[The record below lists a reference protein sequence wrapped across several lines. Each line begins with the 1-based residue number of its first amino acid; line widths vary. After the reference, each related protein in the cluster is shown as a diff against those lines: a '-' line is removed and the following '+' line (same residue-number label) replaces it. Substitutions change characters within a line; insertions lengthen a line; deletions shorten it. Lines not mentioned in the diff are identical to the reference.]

1 MPKSQHLKIIYFMR
15 LLAAFF
21 CLCLLLSAGR
31 SLAGKNSDPIRN
43 IELKSRLTCAKIKKK
58 LTSARELYM
67 VENPASRTLEVRLVD
82 IVKSGYLRFEPVCPE
97 GGKYSLDTFGVIL
110 CSKCDAQTAP
120 LPEKTNERSVPETA
134 GTTEAEV
141 KKSAATLES
150 SINRYLNK
158 DDAVV
163 ASIGEEQARKEKIE
177 TAEVSAPREQALPQ
191 DNFLAGTEESKAGNP
206 SDGTE
211 QIPPPQEGMS
221 LAKGAMDFHNE
232 AIGHAR
238 RGEVEQALEKF
249 QKAIELVPSSFTYH
263 YNYALYLAK
272 IESYDQSYVEFQRAM
287 RLNPTNKKVKDMIE
301 KLKKA
306 ISTK

>member
-1 MPKSQHLKIIYFMR
+1 MQKSLYLKIR
-15 LLAAFF
+15 LFIRLTAFIFCMCLAAAPGPSF
-21 CLCLLLSAGR
+21 AE
-31 SLAGKNSDPIRN
+31 NSDPIRN
-43 IELKSRLTCAKIKKK
+43 IELKNRISCARIKKK

-67 VENPASRTLEVRLVD
+67 VENPDSKTLEVRLVD

-97 GGKYSLDTFGVIL
+97 GGRYSLAPAGAIV
-110 CSKCDAQTAP
+110 CSKCDDKTVPAPESSKKPDAPKTA
-120 LPEKTNERSVPETA
+120 STA
-134 GTTEAEV
+134 EAEV
-141 KKSAATLES
+141 KKSQATLES

-163 ASIGEEQARKEKIE
+163 ASIGEDQARREKIKE
-177 TAEVSAPREQALPQ
+177 TAEVSIPDGRDSTSE
-191 DNFLAGTEESKAGNP
+191 NFMAGSEELKTSETG
-206 SDGTE
+206 DGTE
-211 QIPPPQEGMS
+211 QMTPQEGTN
-221 LAKGAMDFHNE
+221 LAKGAMDFHKE
-232 AIGHAR
+232 AIDHAR
-238 RGEVEQALEKF
+238 RGEVEQSLEKF
-249 QKAIELVPSSFTYH
+249 QKAIELVPASFTYH

>member
-1 MPKSQHLKIIYFMR
+1 MQKSLYLKIQRFMR
-15 LLAAFF
+15 LAAVIF
-21 CLCLLLSAGR
+21 CLCLIVPAGP
-31 SLAGKNSDPIRN
+31 SFAENSDPISN

-58 LTSARELYM
+58 LISARELYM
-67 VENPASRTLEVRLVD
+67 VENPYSKTLEVRLVD
-82 IVKSGYLRFEPVCPE
+82 IVKSGYLRFEPACPE
-97 GGKYSLDTFGVIL
+97 GGRYSLGPLGAII
-110 CSKCDAQTAP
+110 CSKCDAKTAP
-120 LPEKTNERSVPETA
+120 PPENAKKPDAAKTA
-134 GTTEAEV
+134 GTAEAEV
-141 KKSAATLES
+141 KKTAATLES

-163 ASIGEEQARKEKIE
+163 ASIGEEQARKEKKE
-177 TAEVSAPREQALPQ
+177 TAEVSLPAGREAAP
-191 DNFLAGTEESKAGNP
+191 DNFMAGSEDAKTDDPGSG
-206 SDGTE
+206 SE
-211 QIPPPQEGMS
+211 QIPQQEGMN
-221 LAKGAMDFHNE
+221 LAKGAMDFHKE
-232 AIGHAR
+232 AIDHAR